1 MLNMNF
7 KGITWVGNI
16 YDKFEAICLDAEDIM
31 SQDTVKYVENQ
42 VHNVGGNIKKFC
54 AEFVNDLLP
63 IEDPV
68 KEKDSDKEATAEL
81 GACEKANLNSK
92 NILKKESGPHNFLE
106 VIAPV
111 VKDAG
116 LVSFLSGVP
125 QINHLFPL
133 ASTSPVKEVVSDLS
147 VKKSVVADKRKKT
160 KVNVKDDHKEE
171 IPPLQASSPVRIQVQ
186 DQLRPSSLGYPG
198 DMSTLGSSQECNGS
212 VGKCENSSGDM
223 KGVSVKEY
231 PEPVIT
237 DTFGGINSVGDLSSR
252 ETNFSRPCNENRDR
266 ACVTLKTILS
276 QNSNKDIVDNSPDH
290 GENMDHI
297 MLGQSGRDANV
308 SKAQFLPPVL
318 LYENKA
324 MEAGWTA
331 SNNSL
336 LSGPNV
342 VDTLTTFKAL
352 MESSTKSPVNEGDH
366 CKDEEQEVFLTPQPQ
381 PQLGTSDYEESAEWE
396 KANDDVGNTA
406 DQEEHDAFNDGVG
419 LEEANYI
426 IGLDTK
432 TVEQFENLKLEDSC
446 VVVQPFSV
454 SYRDGKNKSYK
465 RKIRDAIASRMG
477 SSKKK
482 EYEQL
487 AIWCADIDAES
498 TQHRFETSS
507 LATPTKK
514 LDSKISSSDEF
525 CESEWEIL

>member
-16 YDKFEAICLDAEDIM
+16 YDKFEAICLNAEDIM
-31 SQDTVKYVENQ
+31 NQDTVKYVENQ
-42 VHNVGGNIKKFC
+42 VQNVGGNIKKFC

-68 KEKDSDKEATAEL
+68 KERDSDKKANAEL
-81 GACEKANLNSK
+81 GACKKANLNSK
-92 NILKKESGPHNFLE
+92 NSLKKETGPHNILE

-111 VKDAG
+111 VKDTG
-116 LVSFLSGVP
+116 LVSFLFGVP

-133 ASTSPVKEVVSDLS
+133 ASASPVKEVVSDLAT
-147 VKKSVVADKRKKT
+147 KKSVDPDKHKKM
-160 KVNVKDDHKEE
+160 KVNVKEE
-171 IPPLQASSPVRIQVQ
+171 IPPLQASSPVRIEVQ
-186 DQLRPSSLGYPG
+186 DHLRPSSLAYPG
-198 DMSTLGSSQECNGS
+198 NMSTLGLSQECNGS
-212 VGKCENSSGDM
+212 VGKCENSSADI
-223 KGVSVKEY
+223 KGLPVKEY
-231 PEPVIT
+231 PKAVIT
-237 DTFGGINSVGDLSSR
+237 DTSGVINSAGDLSSR
-252 ETNFSRPCNENRDR
+252 EPNFSRPLNENHDR

-276 QNSNKDIVDNSPDH
+276 ENSNKDIVDNSPEH
-290 GENMDHI
+290 GGNMDHI

-308 SKAQFLPPVL
+308 SKAQFLLPVL
-318 LYENKA
+318 LCENKA
-324 MEAGWTA
+324 METGWTT
-331 SNNSL
+331 SNNSFP
-336 LSGPNV
+336 SGPNV

-352 MESSTKSPVNEGDH
+352 MESSTESSVNDDGQ
-366 CKDEEQEVFLTPQPQ
+366 CKDEEQEVFLTQQPEF
-381 PQLGTSDYEESAEWE
+381 GTSDYEESAEWK

-406 DQEEHDAFNDGVG
+406 EQEENDAFIDGVE
-419 LEEANYI
+419 LEANYA

-446 VVVQPFSV
+446 VVVQPFPV
-454 SYRDGKNKSYK
+454 SYRDGKNRSYK

-482 EYEQL
+482 EYQQL

-498 TQHRFETSS
+498 TQHRFEKSS
-507 LATPTKK
+507 LATLTKN
-514 LDSKISSSDEF
+514 LDSKISSSDQF

>member
-42 VHNVGGNIKKFC
+42 VQNVGGNIKKFC

-68 KEKDSDKEATAEL
+68 KVKDSDKEATAEL

-92 NILKKESGPHNFLE
+92 SILKKESGPHNFLE

-133 ASTSPVKEVVSDLS
+133 ASTSHVKEVVSDLS

-186 DQLRPSSLGYPG
+186 DQLRSSSLAYPD
-198 DMSTLGSSQECNGS
+198 DMSTLGLSQECNGS

-237 DTFGGINSVGDLSSR
+237 DTSGGINSVGDLSSR

-297 MLGQSGRDANV
+297 MSGQSGRDANV

-336 LSGPNV
+336 LSGPN
-342 VDTLTTFKAL
+342 
-352 MESSTKSPVNEGDH
+352 ESPVNEGDQ

-419 LEEANYI
+419 LEEANYA

-432 TVEQFENLKLEDSC
+432 TIEQFENLKLEDSC

-454 SYRDGKNKSYK
+454 SYRDGKNRSYK

-507 LATPTKK
+507 LATPKK

>member
-16 YDKFEAICLDAEDIM
+16 YDKFEAICLDAEDM
-31 SQDTVKYVENQ
+31 MNQDTVKFVENQ
-42 VHNVGGNIKKFC
+42 VQNVGGNIKKFC

-68 KEKDSDKEATAEL
+68 KEKDSDKEANAEL
-81 GACEKANLNSK
+81 GGCKKANLNS
-92 NILKKESGPHNFLE
+92 NILE

-111 VKDAG
+111 VKDTG

-133 ASTSPVKEVVSDLS
+133 ASASHVKEAVSDLS
-147 VKKSVVADKRKKT
+147 IKKSVDADKRKKT
-160 KVNVKDDHKEE
+160 KVNIKDDFKEE
-171 IPPLQASSPVRIQVQ
+171 IPSLQASSPVRIRVQ
-186 DQLRPSSLGYPG
+186 DHLRPSSLSYPG
-198 DMSTLGSSQECNGS
+198 NMSTSGLSQECYGS
-212 VGKCENSSGDM
+212 VGKCENSSADI
-223 KGVSVKEY
+223 KGVPVKEY
-231 PEPVIT
+231 PKPVIT
-237 DTFGGINSVGDLSSR
+237 DTSGVINSAGDLSNR
-252 ETNFSRPCNENRDR
+252 EPNYSSPRNENHDS

-276 QNSNKDIVDNSPDH
+276 QNSSKDIADNSTKH
-290 GENMDHI
+290 GGNMDHI

-308 SKAQFLPPVL
+308 SKAQFHLPVL
-318 LYENKA
+318 VCKNKV
-324 MEAGWTA
+324 METGWTT

-336 LSGPNV
+336 SSGPNV

-352 MESSTKSPVNEGDH
+352 MESSTESSVNDYGQ
-366 CKDEEQEVFLTPQPQ
+366 CKDEEQEVFLTPQPEF
-381 PQLGTSDYEESAEWE
+381 GTSDNEESAEWE

-406 DQEEHDAFNDGVG
+406 EQEENDAFIDGVE
-419 LEEANYI
+419 LEEANYA
-426 IGLDTK
+426 IGVDTK

-446 VVVQPFSV
+446 VVVQSFPV
-454 SYRDGKNKSYK
+454 SYRDGKNRSYK

-482 EYEQL
+482 EYQQL

-498 TQHRFETSS
+498 TQHRFENSS
-507 LATPTKK
+507 LATLNKN
-514 LDSKISSSDEF
+514 LDSKILSSDQF